1 MIPPIILAISMR
13 KWLTEG
19 LSSTITF
26 R

>member
-1 MIPPIILAISMR
+1 MIPPIILAITMR

-19 LSSTITF
+19 LSSTITY

>member
-1 MIPPIILAISMR
+1 MIPPIILAVTMR

-19 LSSTITF
+19 LSSTITI